1 MKIITKRVSLIVFFS
16 LLGIIVRSQNTQIQ
30 DLTWQVSGDSIF
42 SNITQL
48 SSMERFTY
56 SNDTNTIEFLTTY
69 FESLGLDSV
78 YIHTW
83 DQNSLPNIIAEKRG
97 QLYPDSIIILGA
109 HYDSYAIGAPGAD
122 DNASGTSGVMETARI
137 LASSDFEITIRFI
150 CFSGEELGLLGS
162 NAYANQLNTN
172 NENLKLM
179 INLDMISYVSPGFE
193 PTVNIVY
200 NPESEFMYNNYIE
213 AIEAYLPEF
222 LYNDAH
228 TSGFANASDHASFW
242 NHGYPAI
249 FLIDCT
255 DFSAP
260 NFNHNIH
267 SNDDIVGISAN
278 SQYLAEHITKS
289 VVISLCEYA
298 VIIDDNQSIQ
308 SASTLNNPKV
318 FPNPANDIIYIQIKD
333 NATTDISIQ
342 IISAFGTIVDQFLIN
357 SSGVELSNRINIEHL
372 PSGIYVINTLIS
384 DKVHSTKLI
393 KL

>member
-1 MKIITKRVSLIVFFS
+1 MKTIIKQSSLFVFFS
-16 LLGIIVRSQNTQIQ
+16 LLGFIVRSQNTQIQ
-30 DLTWQVSGDSIF
+30 NLTWQVSGDSIF

-56 SNDTNTIEFLTTY
+56 SNDTSTIEFIAAY
-69 FESLGLDSV
+69 FESLGFDSV
-78 YIHTW
+78 YTHTW
-83 DQNSLPNIIAEKRG
+83 EQNSLPNIIAEKKG
-97 QLYPDSIIILGA
+97 LLYPDSIIILGA

-122 DNASGTSGVMETARI
+122 DNASGTSGVMEAARI
-137 LASSDFEITIRFI
+137 LASSDFEMTIRFI

-200 NPESEFMYNNYIE
+200 NTGSEFMYNNYVD

-242 NHGYPAI
+242 NYGYPAM

-255 DFSAP
+255 DFSSP

-278 SQYLAEHITKS
+278 SQYLAEHIVKS

-298 VIIDDNQSIQ
+298 VIIDNNQSII
-308 SASTLNNPKV
+308 SEATEHNLKV
-318 FPNPANDIIYIQIKD
+318 FPNPAIDIIYIQIKD
-333 NATTDISIQ
+333 AVTTNISIQ
-342 IISAFGTIVDQFLIN
+342 IISAFGTIVDQFII
-357 SSGVELSNRINIEHL
+357 SPSRVELSNRINIEHL
-372 PSGIYVINTLIS
+372 PSGIYVINTLVS
-384 DKVHSTKLI
+384 NRVHTTKLI